1 MQQKNKAMKTTLLSF
16 IFIGILGL
24 CLSNTGNVLMEELPI
39 GSKALNTDYKM
50 QNVFGKVVTLNST
63 KGENG
68 LLVIFSCN
76 TCPYVEKSNDRYTI
90 LAELCKEKRI
100 GMVAVNSNEAYRSD
114 KGESLR
120 EMKHY
125 AISNKYSF
133 NYVLDKNNKL
143 ADAYGAT
150 RTPHVFLFDKDLIL
164 VYKGAI
170 DSDAKYRIE
179 NVKTH
184 FLQNAINNM
193 ISGKK
198 IEPNATK
205 AIGCSI
211 KRI

>member
-1 MQQKNKAMKTTLLSF
+1 MKTILLSF
-16 IFIGILGL
+16 IVISMLGL
-24 CLSNTGNVLMEELPI
+24 PNTGNVLMEELPI
-39 GSKALNTDYKM
+39 GSKAPKTDYKM
-50 QNVFGKVVTLNST
+50 QNVFGKVATLNKI

-90 LAELCKEKRI
+90 LAKLCKEKGV

-150 RTPHVFLFDKDLIL
+150 RTPHVFLFNKDLIL

-170 DSDAKYRIE
+170 DSDAKYRIQ

-193 ISGKK
+193 ISGEK